1 MLLPSLSTAFAY
13 TIPFSKAV
21 ISPPSAFFSI
31 FAIWSVFAIPS
42 ERSPSVSVFFSSSFL
57 LLLPTF
63 LIGLPSA
70 FLNIVVQVIGSVNPS
85 GVLIEAVLPFTTSI
99 LFTSLSVALLLS
111 DMVVSSAK
119 EAFATTGVEGI
130 SICVHKTSAKIQLTF
145 FLTPLSFITASIKN
159 VLFTVNLYTGFLC

>member
-21 ISPPSAFFSI
+21 ISPPSAVFSI
-31 FAIWSVFAIPS
+31 FAICSVLVIPS
-42 ERSPSVSVFFSSSFL
+42 TRCLSLSPGDNSYFFLSK
-57 LLLPTF
+57 PTF
-63 LIGLPSA
+63 LIGLPFES
-70 FLNIVVQVIGSVNPS
+70 LKIVVQVIGSVKPS
-85 GVLIEAVLPFTTSI
+85 GVLIKAVLPFTTSI

-145 FLTPLSFITASIKN
+145 FLTPLSLIITSIKN